1 MQDNQNEELKYVSL
15 SEMLKFF
22 QDFGSYDDIQ
32 DKTCNTVFEIIETP
46 KRNDVAYENIEKMDG
61 KNFTSYMIFLMAIRN
76 KEVKEIV
83 SKIKYIFEYIANN
96 DSFLDNEHIEEHD
109 VNIIY
114 NDGKLEYDTFSYMI
128 EDMDFKKNLSEN
140 QEKLKQEYISI
151 GLKPFDKFKI
161 DLESL
166 ANKNETIDL
175 YFENLCAIVDHLF
188 NKLRNE
194 FLIYPSGYKSDSNC
208 NDIYELVENRENII
222 YYGSKD
228 LDSHLEEFKKF
239 QKDKVSLADLF
250 FIYDYNNYKEN
261 QIDLAD
267 KTYIT
272 KNIKCALTKYH
283 GISKKG
289 SSAPP
294 ISYKE
299 FIENGNNY
307 ENDKKTNFGYYITE
321 RSLRSKIAMMKIFI
335 DKCNYRDLF
344 FI

>member
-1 MQDNQNEELKYVSL
+1 MRYNQDEELKYVSFDV
-15 SEMLKFF
+15 MFKFF
-22 QDFGSYDDIQ
+22 QDFGSYDDIE
-32 DKTCNTVFEIIETP
+32 DKTLNTVFEIVETP
-46 KRNDVAYENIEKMDG
+46 KRSDVAYKTFEEMD
-61 KNFTSYMIFLMAIRN
+61 NNNLSSYIIFLMAIRN
-76 KEVKEIV
+76 KKVKEIV
-83 SKIKYIFEYIANN
+83 LKVKYIFDYIAN
-96 DSFLDNEHIEEHD
+96 DNVLVNNKHMKENNVEINYIEE
-109 VNIIY
+109 
-114 NDGKLEYDTFSYMI
+114 KLEYDYFSFMI
-128 EDMDFKKNLSEN
+128 LDMEFEEKTSEK
-140 QEKLKQEYISI
+140 QRELKQKYIST
-151 GLKPFDKFKI
+151 GLKPFDEFKK

-166 ANKNETIDL
+166 TNENETNNL

-208 NDIYELVENRENII
+208 NDIYELVENREKII

-294 ISYKE
+294 IPYKE

>member
-46 KRNDVAYENIEKMDG
+46 KRSDVAYKTFEEMD
-61 KNFTSYMIFLMAIRN
+61 NYNLSSYIIFLMAIRN

-166 ANKNETIDL
+166 ANENETIDL
-175 YFENLCAIVDHLF
+175 YFENLCAIIKNLF
-188 NKLRNE
+188 NVLRDN
-194 FLIYPSGYKSDSNC
+194 FLIYPCGYKSDSNC
-208 NDIYELVENRENII
+208 DDIYELIEKKELVP
-222 YYGSKD
+222 YGYSE
-228 LDSHLEEFKKF
+228 LICGYLEDFKKLY
-239 QKDKVSLADLF
+239 KDKILLADLF
-250 FIYDYNNYKEN
+250 FIYDYHNYKIN
-261 QIDLAD
+261 QDDIAD

-289 SSAPP
+289 CSS
-294 ISYKE
+294 IIKYEDFSKNYSNYKNE
-299 FIENGNNY
+299 EA
-307 ENDKKTNFGYYITE
+307 NFGYYITE
-321 RSLRSKIAMMKIFI
+321 RSLRSKISMMKKFI
-335 DKCNYRDLF
+335 DECGYKSLF
-344 FI
+344 YI

>member
-1 MQDNQNEELKYVSL
+1 MF
-15 SEMLKFF
+15 KFF
-22 QDFGSYDDIQ
+22 QDFGSYDDIE
-32 DKTCNTVFEIIETP
+32 DKTLNTVFEIVETP
-46 KRNDVAYENIEKMDG
+46 KRSDVAYKTFEEMD
-61 KNFTSYMIFLMAIRN
+61 NYNLTSYIIFLMAIRN

-166 ANKNETIDL
+166 ANENETIDL
-175 YFENLCAIVDHLF
+175 YFENLCAIIKNLF
-188 NKLRNE
+188 NVLRDN
-194 FLIYPSGYKSDSNC
+194 FLIYPCGYKSDSNC
-208 NDIYELVENRENII
+208 DDIYELIEKKELVP
-222 YYGSKD
+222 YGYSE
-228 LDSHLEEFKKF
+228 LICGYLEDFKKLY
-239 QKDKVSLADLF
+239 KDKILLADLF
-250 FIYDYNNYKEN
+250 FIYDYHNYKIN
-261 QIDLAD
+261 QDDIAD

-289 SSAPP
+289 CSS
-294 ISYKE
+294 IIKYEDFSKNYSNYKNE
-299 FIENGNNY
+299 EA
-307 ENDKKTNFGYYITE
+307 NFGYYITE
-321 RSLRSKIAMMKIFI
+321 RSIRSKIAMMQKFI
-335 DKCNYRDLF
+335 DECNYKYLF
-344 FI
+344 FN